1 MRYVQDPVGW
11 WQDSKGQM
19 QPPGSF
25 VSTSLRARPEDLPA
39 SSLRGRLRRWTTD
52 LLHRRP

>member
-11 WQDSKGQM
+11 WQDSRGQM

-25 VSTSLRARPEDLPA
+25 VSASLRVLPKDLAA
-39 SSLRGRLRRWTTD
+39 SSHRGRLKRWTTG
-52 LLHRRP
+52 LLHRQP